1 MKLHINLH
9 MPPSVAQTQSKAGAG
24 IGLET
29 STSEGTAASTRR
41 KTAPQDQTD
50 LAVTPRIKPT
60 HFQRIQELVHGV
72 IVRGE

>member
-9 MPPSVAQTQSKAGAG
+9 MAPSVAQTKAGAG

-41 KTAPQDQTD
+41 KTAPQDQAD

-72 IVRGE
+72 IVSGG